1 MNDERIMSLL
11 EAASLGNLKA
21 VKFYVNAG
29 VNVNGQHKMNGMT
42 PLHWAVTRGHT
53 IIAQYLL
60 NNGADPTIKNSKG
73 ELPSDLSK
81 SEEMSKILH
90 AELPKE
96 IKKLPINFE
105 LSYIKNPDLLKVWSS
120 PEELPEEK
128 TYTQIEQER
137 KESELRKQQQ
147 QQQQQ
152 EVITEN
158 NEKEFLIYKGDQEMN
173 NLLGCV
179 SINDNRPIEDLV
191 LTIKE
196 EIDDSSSLST
206 IYKYNGSMKI
216 PVNKKQY
223 KYAIKKIFKSTNIV
237 II

>member
-1 MNDERIMSLL
+1 MFDERIMSLL

-21 VKFYVNAG
+21 VKYFVNAG
-29 VNVNGQHKMNGMT
+29 VNVNGQHKMNKYT

-53 IIAQYLL
+53 TIVQYLL
-60 NNGADPTIKNSKG
+60 ANGADPSIKNAKG
-73 ELPSDLSK
+73 EIPADLSK
-81 SEEMSKILH
+81 SEEISKLLN

-120 PEELPEEK
+120 PDELPEEK
-128 TYTQIEQER
+128 TFTQIEQER
-137 KESELRKQQQ
+137 KETELIKKQQ
-147 QQQQQ
+147 
-152 EVITEN
+152 EAPITED
-158 NEKEFLIYKGDQEMN
+158 NEKEFLIYKGEQSMN

-179 SINDNRPIEDLV
+179 SINENRPIEDLV

-196 EIDDSSSLST
+196 EIDDSSDLSM
-206 IYKYNGSMKI
+206 IYKTNDTMKI
-216 PVNKKQY
+216 PINKKQY
-223 KYAIKKIFKSTNIV
+223 KYAIKKIFKSTNAV

>member
-1 MNDERIMSLL
+1 MFDERIMNLL

-29 VNVNGQHKMNGMT
+29 VNVNGQHQMNKYT

-53 IIAQYLL
+53 SVVQYLL
-60 NNGADPTIKNSKG
+60 SNGADPTIKNAKG
-73 ELPSDLSK
+73 EIPADLSK
-81 SEEMSKILH
+81 TEEMSKILH

-120 PEELPEEK
+120 PDELPEEK
-128 TYTQIEQER
+128 TFTQIEQER
-137 KESELRKQQQ
+137 KEAELRKQQLQ
-147 QQQQQ
+147 KQ
-152 EVITEN
+152 EEPVTED
-158 NEKEFLIYKGDQEMN
+158 NEKEFLIYKDEQSIN

-179 SINDNRPIEDLV
+179 SINETRPIEDLV

-196 EIDDSSSLST
+196 EIDDSSELKT
-206 IYKYNGSMKI
+206 IYKMNGSLKV

-223 KYAIKKIFKSTNIV
+223 KYAIKKIFKTTNIV

>member
-1 MNDERIMSLL
+1 MNDERVMSLL

-21 VKFYVNAG
+21 VKYFVNAG
-29 VNVNGQHKMNGMT
+29 VNVNKQHNMNGMT
-42 PLHWAVTRGHT
+42 ALHWAVTRNH
-53 IIAQYLL
+53 IAVAQYLL
-60 NNGADPTIKNSKG
+60 NNGADPTIKNTKG

-81 SEEMSKILH
+81 SEEMSKILN

-120 PEELPEEK
+120 PDELPEEK
-128 TYTQIEQER
+128 SFTQIEQER
-137 KESELRKQQQ
+137 KEAELRKMQQQ
-147 QQQQQ
+147 QQQQNT
-152 EVITEN
+152 VTDD
-158 NEKEFLIYKGDQEMN
+158 NEKEFLIYKNEQEMN

-196 EIDDSSSLST
+196 EIDDSSELTT
-206 IYKYNGSMKI
+206 IYKCNGSLKI

-223 KYAIKKIFKSTNIV
+223 KYAIKKIFKSTNVV